1 MKKQLLILIL
11 TLLPLAASADAVEI
25 DGIYYNLT
33 TGSKVAEVTSNPN
46 GYSGNVVI
54 PESVIYNDVTYS
66 VTSIS
71 GVAFGS
77 CSGLTS
83 VTIPNS
89 VTTIGDYAFYW
100 CSGLTSVTIPNS
112 VTSIGYAIFYNC
124 SGLISVT
131 IPNSVTSVGNSA
143 FSRCSGLTYVTIP
156 NSVTSIGAEAFY
168 RCSGLTSVTIPNSV
182 TNIDDGAF
190 AFCSGL
196 ASVIIPNSV
205 TSIGNSAFSAC
216 SGLTS
221 IEVESGN
228 TKYDSRDNCNAII
241 ETASNALV
249 AGCKSTVIPNS
260 VTSIGAEVFISCS
273 GLTSIT
279 IPNSVTSIGGGAFYG
294 CSGLTSVNIGN
305 GIKSIYY
312 QAFAL
317 CPNLTDVT
325 CYAENVPSTDYGA
338 FNESYIEFA
347 TLHVPSSS
355 VNAYKTAEPW
365 KNFKEIVSITENDPN
380 PSGIKAMEIN
390 AGDNIIIY
398 NMNGVR
404 QPEPKKGLNIVRTSD
419 GRAKKVV
426 VK

>member
-1 MKKQLLILIL
+1 M
-11 TLLPLAASADAVEI
+11 
-25 DGIYYNLT
+25 
-33 TGSKVAEVTSNPN
+33 
-46 GYSGNVVI
+46 
-54 PESVIYNDVTYS
+54 
-66 VTSIS
+66 
-71 GVAFGS
+71 
-77 CSGLTS
+77 
-83 VTIPNS
+83 
-89 VTTIGDYAFYW
+89 
-100 CSGLTSVTIPNS
+100 
-112 VTSIGYAIFYNC
+112 
-124 SGLISVT
+124 
-131 IPNSVTSVGNSA
+131 
-143 FSRCSGLTYVTIP
+143 
-156 NSVTSIGAEAFY
+156 
-168 RCSGLTSVTIPNSV
+168 
-182 TNIDDGAF
+182 
-190 AFCSGL
+190 
-196 ASVIIPNSV
+196 
-205 TSIGNSAFSAC
+205 
-216 SGLTS
+216 
-221 IEVESGN
+221 
-228 TKYDSRDNCNAII
+228 
-241 ETASNALV
+241 

-390 AGDNIIIY
+390 AGDNNIIY

>member
-190 AFCSGL
+190 AF
-196 ASVIIPNSV
+196 
-205 TSIGNSAFSAC
+205 

-273 GLTSIT
+273 GLISIT

-390 AGDNIIIY
+390 AGDNNIIY

>member
-1 MKKQLLILIL
+1 
-11 TLLPLAASADAVEI
+11 
-25 DGIYYNLT
+25 
-33 TGSKVAEVTSNPN
+33 
-46 GYSGNVVI
+46 
-54 PESVIYNDVTYS
+54 
-66 VTSIS
+66 
-71 GVAFGS
+71 
-77 CSGLTS
+77 
-83 VTIPNS
+83 
-89 VTTIGDYAFYW
+89 
-100 CSGLTSVTIPNS
+100 
-112 VTSIGYAIFYNC
+112 
-124 SGLISVT
+124 
-131 IPNSVTSVGNSA
+131 
-143 FSRCSGLTYVTIP
+143 
-156 NSVTSIGAEAFY
+156 
-168 RCSGLTSVTIPNSV
+168 
-182 TNIDDGAF
+182 
-190 AFCSGL
+190 
-196 ASVIIPNSV
+196 
-205 TSIGNSAFSAC
+205 
-216 SGLTS
+216 
-221 IEVESGN
+221 
-228 TKYDSRDNCNAII
+228 
-241 ETASNALV
+241 
-249 AGCKSTVIPNS
+249 
-260 VTSIGAEVFISCS
+260 
-273 GLTSIT
+273 
-279 IPNSVTSIGGGAFYG
+279 VTSIGGGAFYG

-390 AGDNIIIY
+390 AGDNNIIY

>member
-216 SGLTS
+216 SSLTS

-249 AGCKSTVIPNS
+249 AGCKSTV
-260 VTSIGAEVFISCS
+260 
-273 GLTSIT
+273 

-390 AGDNIIIY
+390 AGDNNIIY